1 MLCGL
6 CQPIVLKADLLLA
19 SFIIPLEFE
28 LRSLSYVTMDP
39 TFASLS
45 ELSSDDSAAM
55 KNPPKLE
62 VDATDGPFANKH
74 GRHVIGHVDD
84 YDALQQQIGEGKL
97 LVQKILSLMRSARSI
112 PVREAQGTEVRLVTL
127 LVTLVL
133 WLHLLCE
140 VLTSRLPISQQP
152 GSGLC
157 LSHPGPSL
165 SPVFTL
171 LQNRLT

>member
-6 CQPIVLKADLLLA
+6 CHPIVLKADSLLA

-97 LVQKILSLMRSARSI
+97 LIQKILSLMRSARSI
-112 PVREAQGTEVRLVTL
+112 PGQEAQDT
-127 LVTLVL
+127 
-133 WLHLLCE
+133 
-140 VLTSRLPISQQP
+140 
-152 GSGLC
+152 
-157 LSHPGPSL
+157 
-165 SPVFTL
+165 
-171 LQNRLT
+171 